1 MGKSPSRPSTFA
13 KPGYDTA
20 PAPGT
25 YDDGKRF
32 NSNVKP
38 MTIGRSRPR
47 KVTTDAPGAGTYEPQ
62 RAEAFTKTKAPNYDM
77 GRSPMRPNNF

>member
-1 MGKSPSRPSTFA
+1 MGKSPARPSTFA

-32 NSNVKP
+32 NSRVKP
-38 MTIGRSRPR
+38 MTIGRSRSN
-47 KVTTDAPGAGTYEPQ
+47 KLPGPLASWHDTHIQ
-62 RAEAFTKTKAPNYDM
+62 T
-77 GRSPMRPNNF
+77 